1 MKCDDFRTAN
11 TRPDANTVAERSAD
25 TSSAARDAAFTL
37 LEVMIAAGI
46 FFICLFAILAVV
58 SNCLRNARA
67 LQRQTVDI
75 GSVAGQIY
83 YQLSSTNKVSA
94 GPVDLDLRDT
104 FPEYTCA
111 AEVFEVA
118 SNGLC
123 QVDISMRRHGSQED
137 AKLSMFM
144 YLPQFQEGGFGKGFR
159 Q

>member
-1 MKCDDFRTAN
+1 MNLDECRTAN
-11 TRPDANTVAERSAD
+11 GARPKPQTGPEPSPDARN
-25 TSSAARDAAFTL
+25 AAFTL
-37 LEVMIAAGI
+37 IEVMLAAGI
-46 FFICLFAILAVV
+46 FFMCLFAILAVV
-58 SNCLRNARA
+58 ANCLRNARA

-83 YQLSSTNKVSA
+83 YQLSNTNKVNA
-94 GPVDLDLRDT
+94 GPIDVDLRDT

-137 AKLSMFM
+137 ARLSVFM
-144 YLPQFQEGGFGKGFR
+144 YLPQFQESGFGKGFR

>member
-1 MKCDDFRTAN
+1 MKCDDCRTAHAGPGVK
-11 TRPDANTVAERSAD
+11 TIAQPSSGASPVARH
-25 TSSAARDAAFTL
+25 AAFTL
-37 LEVMIAAGI
+37 IEVMLAAGI

-83 YQLSSTNKVSA
+83 YQLSSTNRVSA
-94 GPVDLDLRDT
+94 GPVDIDLRDT

-123 QVDISMRRHGSQED
+123 EVDISMRRHGSQED
-137 AKLSMFM
+137 AKLSVFM
-144 YLPQFQEGGFGKGFR
+144 YLPQFQESGFGKGFR